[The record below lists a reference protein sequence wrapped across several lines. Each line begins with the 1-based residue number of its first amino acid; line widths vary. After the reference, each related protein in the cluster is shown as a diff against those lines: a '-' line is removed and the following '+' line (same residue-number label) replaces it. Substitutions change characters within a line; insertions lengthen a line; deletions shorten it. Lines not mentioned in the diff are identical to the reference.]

1 MTEQAPPPEDERVKE
16 RAHGILAGREGHDI
30 EDPEVAE
37 VAAERIL
44 EDSEARTFDPAT
56 VDPEH
61 DGVPRRTSEE
71 TA

>member
-1 MTEQAPPPEDERVKE
+1 MTEDLTPQDERVQD
-16 RAHGILAGREGHDI
+16 RARELLTGREGHGI
-30 EDPEVAE
+30 EKPESAE

-71 TA
+71 TT